1 LRIEISNS
9 SLFKIRNP
17 QSAIRNEEFFM
28 YHNLFSPI
36 RINTL
41 EIKNRIAY
49 PSLGLLYSTDGKLN
63 DRYYNYFQERAYGGV
78 GLVTVGPVGVD
89 FIGSGAIALSL
100 ANDDA
105 IVDFQKLTG
114 IIKDGGA
121 RAWVQLFHAGAYSHP
136 MFVEGQQPIAPSAVY
151 SRYSQTTPR
160 EMTLEDIHQVQDAF
174 VRAAER
180 AQAAGFDGVEILA
193 SAGYLITQFLSPRT
207 NQRTD
212 DYGGSFENR
221 VRFARELIESM
232 RARLG
237 PEYPLTIRMAGNDF
251 VRDSNTDTETPEF
264 AKVYEQAG
272 VDAINVTGGWHE
284 SRVPQLPM
292 HLPRSAFAFLALNI
306 KKAVS
311 VPIIASNRISDP
323 DTADQ
328 VIKDGYADMVNL
340 GRVLIA
346 DPQWPQK
353 AFEGKVDEIRP
364 CVGCSQGCTDEVFN
378 GRPVF
383 CVGNARAGFEG
394 ERQILKTEDP
404 KNVMI
409 VGAGAGGLEAAVT
422 AAMRGH
428 QVEVYE
434 KDSDIGGQL
443 WIAGAPP
450 HKQEMLEFIR
460 YYRSLID
467 KYQIPLHLNAT
478 VDTDVVKKQNP
489 DYIILAEGAQPVLP
503 EIDGYDDPCVYSAWQ
518 VLKGNP
524 VLGKSVAVIGGGS
537 VGLETALFIAAKGTL
552 TPETLHFLFAY
563 EAVSNERLRE
573 LMFQG
578 SSRVTVFE
586 MLPKIGKDVG
596 KSTKWI
602 LFDNLKRYKVSVKTS
617 TTVTSI
623 RKGTVKFQKD
633 GQEKQMQF
641 DNVVLASG
649 TQSVPGLS
657 AEIKKLGV
665 PFATVG
671 DGVRPGKLNE
681 AIHGGFL
688 AAINI

>member
-1 LRIEISNS
+1 
-9 SLFKIRNP
+9 
-17 QSAIRNEEFFM
+17 M
-28 YHNLFSPI
+28 YRNLFSPV

-63 DRYYNYFQERAYGGV
+63 ERYFNYFQERANGGV
-78 GLVTVGPVGVD
+78 GMLTVGPVGVD

-105 IVDFQKLTG
+105 IGDFQKLTG

-121 RAWVQLFHAGAYSHP
+121 RAWIQLFHAGAYSHP
-136 MFVEGQQPIAPSAVY
+136 MFVGGQQPIAPSAVY

-160 EMTLEDIHQVQDAF
+160 EMTPQDIHQVQDAF

-180 AQAAGFDGVEILA
+180 AKAAGFDGIEILA

-212 DYGGSFENR
+212 DYGGCFENR
-221 VRFARELIESM
+221 VRFPKELIELM

-251 VRDSNTDTETPEF
+251 VKDSNTDTETPEF

-272 VDAINVTGGWHE
+272 VDGINVTGGWHE

-311 VPIIASNRISDP
+311 VPIMASNRISDP
-323 DTADQ
+323 DSAEQ
-328 VIKDGYADMVNL
+328 IIKDGYADMVNL

-394 ERQILKTEDP
+394 ERQLLQTDNP

-422 AAMRGH
+422 AAMCGH

-443 WIAGAPP
+443 WLAGAPP
-450 HKQEMLEFIR
+450 HKQEILEFIR
-460 YYRSLID
+460 YYRSLIN
-467 KYQIPLHLNAT
+467 KYQIPLHLNTA

-489 DYIILAEGAQPVLP
+489 DYIILAEGAQPLPP

-524 VLGKSVAVIGGGS
+524 VLGKTVAVIGGGS

-552 TPETLHFLFAY
+552 TPATLHFLFAY
-563 EAVSNERLRE
+563 EAVSVERLRE

-578 SSRVTVFE
+578 SSQVTVFE
-586 MLPKIGKDVG
+586 MLPRIGKDVG
-596 KSTKWI
+596 KSTRWI
-602 LFDNLKRYKVSVKTS
+602 LFDNLKRYKVSLKTG
-617 TTVTSI
+617 TAVTSV

-641 DNVVLASG
+641 DNVILASG
-649 TQSVPGLS
+649 IQSVPGLS

-688 AAINI
+688 AALNI